1 MIRDLFSKETDPNI
15 FIGLPVQLQQTGN
28 EGKIMGTFG
37 KSGKLKVK
45 LREPLPEDTQGIL
58 GSEV

>member
-1 MIRDLFSKETDPNI
+1 
-15 FIGLPVQLQQTGN
+15 
-28 EGKIMGTFG
+28 MGTFG

-58 GSEV
+58 GSEVQLRYKKNMMKKQANKFR